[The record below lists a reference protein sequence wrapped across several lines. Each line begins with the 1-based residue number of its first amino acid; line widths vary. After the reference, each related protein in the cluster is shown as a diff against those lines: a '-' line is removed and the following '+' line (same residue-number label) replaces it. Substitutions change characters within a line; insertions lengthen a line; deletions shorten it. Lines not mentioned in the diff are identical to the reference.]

1 MLLGL
6 IIRCGVGN
14 EGCELTRGTVG
25 QHIRRGIN
33 SVEERRGNEQYGGWS
48 DEERE
53 CLQSKT
59 VHTDEL
65 GFIEAAMKELL

>member
-1 MLLGL
+1 MRG
-6 IIRCGVGN
+6 GVGN

-33 SVEERRGNEQYGGWS
+33 SVEERRENEQYGGCS
-48 DEERE
+48 DEERV
-53 CLQSKT
+53 CRQSKT

>member
-1 MLLGL
+1 M
-6 IIRCGVGN
+6 RVD
-14 EGCELTRGTVG
+14 T
-25 QHIRRGIN
+25 QHIRKGIN